1 MQRTLMLVPAALA
14 LATIAICVPAASAT
28 TAPTLTVSIKVT
40 MSETG
45 VKLSQKTSYRGWE
58 AKFVINN
65 VGKKPHKFEIGGL
78 TTPVLAPGKRHV
90 LKVELALRG
99 RVTYRDRLNPGP
111 SSRGYF
117 KVI

>member
-1 MQRTLMLVPAALA
+1 MRSRLILVPALA
-14 LATIAICVPAASAT
+14 LATIAVCVPAASST
-28 TAPTLTVSIKVT
+28 TAPTLTVKIKVA

-45 VKLSQKTSYRGWE
+45 VTLSQKSSYRGWE
-58 AKFVINN
+58 AHFIVRNL
-65 VGKKPHKFEIGGL
+65 GKKPHRFEIGGL
-78 TTPVLAPGKRHV
+78 TTPVLAPGARRV

-99 RVTYRDRLNPGP
+99 RVTYQDKLNPGP

>member
-1 MQRTLMLVPAALA
+1 MRSRLILVPALA
-14 LATIAICVPAASAT
+14 LATIAVCVPAASST

-45 VKLSQKTSYRGWE
+45 VALSQKSAHRGWE
-58 AKFVINN
+58 AHFVVRNI
-65 VGKKPHKFEIGGL
+65 GKKSHRFEIGGL
-78 TTPVLAPGKRHV
+78 TTPLLAPGARRV

-99 RVTYRDRLNPGP
+99 RVTYRDQLNPGP

-117 KVI
+117 RVI